1 MTSLQ
6 DQPQQDRLGQSLL
19 TRHVT
24 MIAIGGI
31 IGAGLF
37 VGSSTTITQVGPA
50 AAITF
55 ALAGLIIMLVMRS
68 LGEMAAALPGVRSFA
83 DFVRIGLGHWAG
95 YLTGW
100 LYWYFWGVVVAVEAL
115 AGAKIIHDWL
125 PMFST
130 SEIGFAL
137 VAVLTLVNLM
147 SARSYGEFE
156 FWFSLIK
163 VVAIGLFIAI
173 AGSWVLGLGHG
184 PGLSG
189 GGVANWTAHGGFAPF
204 GWGKVVAAVAST
216 IFTMCGAEIVTVA
229 AAESAEPG
237 VALSRLAL
245 TVTLRLLVFYVIAI
259 GLIVAVVPWT
269 EVVAGHSPFAAAL
282 AKMQVPGGALAM
294 TLLILVAVLSCLN
307 SGIYVTSRALFGLA
321 SHGDAPQ
328 WLVRVNKRQVP
339 ARAIVAATLFAYL
352 GLAAEYFSP
361 DKVFSFLI
369 DSSGVT
375 MLLIYM
381 LVAAAQLRLRARLE
395 REDPAALKVRLAGHP
410 WGSVGALAAMGGVL
424 VFKALTPDLS
434 SDLWASLL
442 IAGLF
447 MAGWVVFRRGKTA

>member
-1 MTSLQ
+1 MTTLQ
-6 DQPQQDRLGQSLL
+6 DQLKPDELGQSLL

-37 VGSSTTITQVGPA
+37 VGSSTTISQVGPA
-50 AAITF
+50 AAVTF
-55 ALAGLIIMLVMRS
+55 ALAGLIIMLVMRL

-83 DFVRIGLGHWAG
+83 DFVRAGLGDWAG

-115 AGAKIIHDWL
+115 AGAKILHQWFPL
-125 PMFST
+125 F
-130 SEIGFAL
+130 SEIEIGVAL
-137 VAVLTLVNLM
+137 VAVLTGVNLM

-163 VVAIGLFIAI
+163 VVAIGAFILI
-173 AGSWVLGLGHG
+173 AGGWVLGLA
-184 PGLSG
+184 PNG

-245 TVTLRLLVFYVIAI
+245 TVTLRLLFFYVVAI
-259 GLIVAVVPWT
+259 GLIVAVVPWG
-269 EVVAGHSPFAAAL
+269 EVVPGHSPFAAAL
-282 AKMQVPGGALAM
+282 AKMQVPGGATAM
-294 TLLILVAVLSCLN
+294 TMLILVAVLSCLN

-321 SHGDAPQ
+321 KFGDAPQ

-339 ARAIVAATLFAYL
+339 ARAIIAATVFAYV
-352 GLAAEYFSP
+352 GLAANYVSP
-361 DKVFSFLI
+361 DKVFSWLI

-395 REDPAALKVRLAGHP
+395 RDDPAALKHRLAFHP
-410 WGSVGALAAMGGVL
+410 WGSVAALAAMGGVL

-434 SDLWASLL
+434 SDLWASLVV
-442 IAGLF
+442 AGLF
-447 MAGWVVFRRGKTA
+447 WMGWVVFRRGKVA

>member
-1 MTSLQ
+1 MTSLT
-6 DQPQQDRLGQSLL
+6 DQLQPDELGRSLL

-37 VGSSTTITQVGPA
+37 VGSSTTISQVGPA
-50 AAITF
+50 AAVTF
-55 ALAGLIIMLVMRS
+55 ALAGLIIMLVMRL

-83 DFVRIGLGHWAG
+83 DFVRIGLGDWAG

-100 LYWYFWGVVVAVEAL
+100 LYWYFWVVVVAVMDL
-115 AGAKIIHDWL
+115 AGAKILHQWL
-125 PMFST
+125 PMLGEI
-130 SEIGFAL
+130 EIGVGL
-137 VAVLTLVNLM
+137 VALLTGVNLM

-163 VVAIGLFIAI
+163 VVAIGAFILI
-173 AGSWVLGLGHG
+173 AGGWVLGLAPTGA
-184 PGLSG
+184 G
-189 GGVANWTAHGGFAPF
+189 GFANWTAHGGFAPF

-245 TVTLRLLVFYVIAI
+245 TVTLRLLLFYVLAI
-259 GLIVAVVPWT
+259 GLIVAVVPWA
-269 EVVAGHSPFAAAL
+269 EVVPGHSPFAAAL
-282 AKMQVPGGALAM
+282 AKMQVPGGATLM
-294 TLLILVAVLSCLN
+294 TALILVAVLSCLN

-321 SHGDAPQ
+321 KFGDAPQ
-328 WLVRVNKRQVP
+328 WLVRVNRRQVP
-339 ARAIVAATLFAYL
+339 SRAIVAATLFAYL

-395 REDPAALKVRLAGHP
+395 REDPAALKLRLGFHP
-410 WGSVGALAAMGGVL
+410 WGSVIALTAMGGVL

-447 MAGWVVFRRGKTA
+447 MLGWLVFRRGKVG